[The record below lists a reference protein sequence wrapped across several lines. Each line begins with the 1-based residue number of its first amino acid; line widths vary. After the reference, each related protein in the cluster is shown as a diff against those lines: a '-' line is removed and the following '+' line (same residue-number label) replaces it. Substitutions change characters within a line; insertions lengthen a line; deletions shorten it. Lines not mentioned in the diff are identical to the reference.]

1 MFSKRLLSRW
11 FSSNSK
17 TSSDLE
23 ILSLLPSVQRA
34 LLSSSGDLS
43 SSLKLLSESSR
54 VSLPSSTTTTSSSSL
69 SPSSSK
75 DLFLPEV
82 LLPKLAAAC
91 TQGRGQGSVGQEFL
105 RTALSPLCAVIPKMQ
120 DFSPL
125 AAVAEAYT
133 HVGDRVV
140 LAKQR
145 GGGGG
150 KEERSFLGGEGGEE
164 GGGTSSRLSEASKLI
179 LLRNVADQTL
189 ALLSSSTSAPT
200 QLSVQQCDKLARI
213 LASLSRTSL
222 FKPELYERSLPH
234 ITSLL
239 SRMPRGPQ
247 ALHTLSRTAG
257 AFIRYNPS
265 LEHLSS
271 PLASRLVLELDFS
284 RAELSKSLKR
294 ASIERSGAR
303 GGGGREEAINA
314 DEVRRRLQPAIG
326 SLWYLALATRFGTDL
341 KSDEAIS
348 GNKKSE
354 LKTDKRQ
361 QHHHI
366 PSSLTT
372 KLSIEERALQKGFEF
387 INFAYESWEKQ
398 QEIEASKGNVLHQP
412 LSRELSTFSS
422 SSSSSS
428 PPPPPPPFSSSHRT
442 IRLNASDIGRLSAL
456 LLGAK
461 ATESPLQFSEALQIA
476 INGWR
481 RLKKDTANVKTSKL
495 QIDVRS
501 AIVSL
506 CGTTKLPPPH
516 VEFSTEEGLIVDFA
530 WTFPNKQLLDHRTH
544 PVNATH
550 DDNKPVDKENKEE
563 ENEPKGVVL
572 EVDGPAHFVLVE
584 NEEEEEEEIIAVDDV
599 NNRGTREKRA
609 SNQVLSPSPSPS
621 SMPVPNKTTL
631 IRALDAPTRYK
642 FWLLERFGWQVIHVP
657 WTEWPRKGSLIEK
670 TRYIAERMA
679 ESSRLS
685 GTL

>member
-1 MFSKRLLSRW
+1 
-11 FSSNSK
+11 
-17 TSSDLE
+17 
-23 ILSLLPSVQRA
+23 
-34 LLSSSGDLS
+34 
-43 SSLKLLSESSR
+43 
-54 VSLPSSTTTTSSSSL
+54 
-69 SPSSSK
+69 
-75 DLFLPEV
+75 
-82 LLPKLAAAC
+82 
-91 TQGRGQGSVGQEFL
+91 
-105 RTALSPLCAVIPKMQ
+105 MQ

-145 GGGGG
+145 GGGGR
-150 KEERSFLGGEGGEE
+150 EERSFIEGKGGEE

-200 QLSVQQCDKLARI
+200 QLSVQQSDKLARI

-294 ASIERSGAR
+294 ASIEGSGAR
-303 GGGGREEAINA
+303 GGGKEEAINA

-354 LKTDKRQ
+354 LNTDKRQ

-387 INFAYESWEKQ
+387 INFAYESWEQQ

-412 LSRELSTFSS
+412 LSQELSTFSS

-428 PPPPPPPFSSSHRT
+428 SSSPPPPPHRT

-456 LLGAK
+456 QLGAK

-476 INGWR
+476 IDGWR
-481 RLKKDTANVKTSKL
+481 RLKKDTVNVKTSKL

-584 NEEEEEEEIIAVDDV
+584 NEEEEEIIAVDDID
-599 NNRGTREKRA
+599 NRGTRENRA

-621 SMPVPNKTTL
+621 SMPLPNKTTL
-631 IRALDAPTRYK
+631 MRALDAPTRYK

-685 GTL
+685 RPL

>member
-1 MFSKRLLSRW
+1 
-11 FSSNSK
+11 
-17 TSSDLE
+17 
-23 ILSLLPSVQRA
+23 
-34 LLSSSGDLS
+34 
-43 SSLKLLSESSR
+43 
-54 VSLPSSTTTTSSSSL
+54 
-69 SPSSSK
+69 
-75 DLFLPEV
+75 
-82 LLPKLAAAC
+82 
-91 TQGRGQGSVGQEFL
+91 
-105 RTALSPLCAVIPKMQ
+105 MQ

-140 LAKQR
+140 LAKQ
-145 GGGGG
+145 GGGGRG
-150 KEERSFLGGEGGEE
+150 RVERSASGDSGEE
-164 GGGTSSRLSEASKLI
+164 GGGPSSRLSEASKLI
-179 LLRNVADQTL
+179 LLRTVADQTL
-189 ALLSSSTSAPT
+189 ALLSSSSSSKNAPARGHP
-200 QLSVQQCDKLARI
+200 QLSVQQSDKLARI

-222 FKPELYERSLPH
+222 FKPDLYERSLPH

-257 AFIRYNPS
+257 AYIRYNPS

-271 PLASRLVLELDFS
+271 ALASRLVLELDFS

-294 ASIERSGAR
+294 ASIEGRGA
-303 GGGGREEAINA
+303 GGGGREEAIDA

-348 GNKKSE
+348 EDKKSG

-372 KLSIEERALQKGFEF
+372 VLSIEERALQKGFEF
-387 INFAYESWEKQ
+387 INFAYESWERQ

-412 LSRELSTFSS
+412 LSRELSTSS
-422 SSSSSS
+422 SSSSFSS
-428 PPPPPPPFSSSHRT
+428 PPPPSHHRT

-456 LLGAK
+456 QLGAK
-461 ATESPLQFSEALQIA
+461 ATASPLQFSEALQIA
-476 INGWR
+476 IDGWR

-516 VEFSTEEGLIVDFA
+516 VEFPTEEGLIVDFA
-530 WTFPNKQLLDHRTH
+530 WTFTNKQPLDHRTR
-544 PVNATH
+544 PVNAIH
-550 DDNKPVDKENKEE
+550 DNKLADKEDKEE
-563 ENEPKGVVL
+563 DNEPKGVVL

-584 NEEEEEEEIIAVDDV
+584 NEEEELIAVDDID
-599 NNRGTREKRA
+599 NRGVREKSA
-609 SNQVLSPSPSPS
+609 SIQEVLSPSPSPS
-621 SMPVPNKTTL
+621 STPLPNKTTL
-631 IRALDAPTRYK
+631 IRAMDAPSRYK

-657 WTEWPRKGSLIEK
+657 WTEWPRKGSLMEK
-670 TRYIAERMA
+670 TRYIAERLA
-679 ESSRLS
+679 ESSRLYGS
-685 GTL
+685 F